1 MEFKEIMYSLES
13 LGSDRM
19 KKYYMSQGAR
29 EPLFG
34 AATGPMKPLAK
45 KIKNDQEVAE
55 KLYATGNYDAMYLAG
70 MIANVKEM
78 TPSDFHRW
86 MEGAY
91 FYMISDFIVAVTLA
105 ETDFAQEVADQF
117 IESGE
122 ELKMSAGW
130 STYDWLIGSRND
142 TEFEKDKI
150 ISLVEKVKAEIANSP
165 MRTQYAMNRFL
176 IAVGV
181 SYLPLHDIALQTA
194 KEIGQITVIN
204 GKEQEQLAN
213 AYDSIIKQVEK
224 GRIGFK
230 RKNVRC

>member
-1 MEFKEIMYSLES
+1 MEFKEIMYSLQS

-19 KKYYMSQGAR
+19 KKYYMSQGAK

-34 AATGPMKPLAK
+34 AATGAMKPLAK
-45 KIKNDQEVAE
+45 KLKNDQSIAE

-78 TPSDFHRW
+78 TPADFHRW
-86 MEGAY
+86 IESAY

-122 ELKMSAGW
+122 DLKMSAGW
-130 STYDWLIGSRND
+130 STYDWLIGSRKD
-142 TEFEKDKI
+142 IEFEQVKI
-150 ISLVEKVKAEIANSP
+150 DLLLKKVRDEIANSP

-181 SYLPLHDIALQTA
+181 SYLPLHERALQVA
-194 KEIGQITVIN
+194 KDVGQIIVIN
-204 GKEQEQLAN
+204 GKEQELLSN
-213 AYDSIIKQVEK
+213 AYDSIMKQVEK

>member
-1 MEFKEIMYSLES
+1 MEFKEIMYSLQS

-19 KKYYMSQGAR
+19 KKYYMSQGAK

-45 KIKNDQEVAE
+45 KLKNDQVVAE

-78 TPSDFHRW
+78 TPADFHRW
-86 MEGAY
+86 MESAY
-91 FYMISDFIVAVTLA
+91 FYMISDFVVAVTLA

-117 IESGE
+117 IKSGDD
-122 ELKMSAGW
+122 LKMSAGW
-130 STYDWLIGSRND
+130 STYDWLIGSRAD
-142 TEFEKDKI
+142 TEFDQDKI
-150 ISLVEKVKAEIANSP
+150 DSLLKKVKDEIVSSP
-165 MRTQYAMNRFL
+165 IRTQFAMNRFL
-176 IAVGV
+176 IATGV
-181 SYLPLHDIALQTA
+181 SYKPLHEKALQIA
-194 KEIGQITVIN
+194 REIGQVTVIS
-204 GKEQEQLAN
+204 GKEQTLLSN
-213 AYDSIIKQVEK
+213 AYEGIMKQVEK

>member
-1 MEFKEIMYSLES
+1 MEFKEIMYALES

-34 AATGPMKPLAK
+34 AATGAMKPLAK
-45 KIKNDQEVAE
+45 KLKNDQEIAE

-86 MEGAY
+86 MESAY
-91 FYMISDFIVAVTLA
+91 FYMISDFIVAVSLA
-105 ETDFAQEVADQF
+105 ETDFAQEVADEF
-117 IESGE
+117 IASGDD
-122 ELKMSAGW
+122 LKMSAGW
-130 STYDWLIGSRND
+130 STYDWLIGSRKD
-142 TEFEKDKI
+142 EEFDREKI
-150 ISLVEKVKAEIANSP
+150 KALLMKLKEEIVDSP
-165 MRTQYAMNRFL
+165 VRTQYAMYRFL
-176 IAVGV
+176 AAVGV
-181 SYLPLHDIALQTA
+181 SYKPLHKEALETA
-194 KEIGQITVIN
+194 KAIGEVTVGI
-204 GKEQEQLAN
+204 GKNSEQLSN
-213 AYDSIIKQVEK
+213 AYEAIMKAASK